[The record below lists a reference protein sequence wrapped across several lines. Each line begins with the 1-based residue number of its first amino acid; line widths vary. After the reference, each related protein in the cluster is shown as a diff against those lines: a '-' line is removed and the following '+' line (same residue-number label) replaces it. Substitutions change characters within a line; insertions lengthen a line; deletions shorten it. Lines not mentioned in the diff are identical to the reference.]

1 MNTNRSTIRTIE
13 ILHHIAE
20 SPRQLTVTEISQA
33 LEIPKSTTHQILQT
47 LVDIKILEGSQGKT
61 FKLGIRFFEIAL
73 PAFARMDLR
82 REGQSILEDL
92 SANTEETVFMASYDG
107 CEIVYLDQ
115 VMGSSLLRLS
125 VNPGSRG
132 PIHSTALGKAILAS
146 LPDDKVADL
155 INNDG
160 LEGYTDFTIQNLE
173 QLVRDL
179 DGARAR
185 GYAIDDRELLPDI
198 CCVAA
203 PVLDAGNSPVAA
215 ISIASHSSRMNS
227 SRIEKLG
234 HMVQGA
240 ALNLSRR
247 LGFQGKTLLSLNR

>member
-13 ILHHIAE
+13 ILHHIAD
-20 SPRQLTVTEISQA
+20 SPEQLTVTEISQA
-33 LEIPKSTTHQILQT
+33 LKIPKSTTHQIIQT
-47 LVDIKILEGSQGKT
+47 LTGLKILEISRAKT

-73 PAFARMDLR
+73 PTFSRMDLR

-92 SANTEETVFMASYDG
+92 SANTGETVFMAGFDG
-107 CEIVYLDQ
+107 SEIVYLDQ

-146 LPDDKVADL
+146 LPDGKVAGIVNDSDL
-155 INNDG
+155 KT
-160 LEGYTDFTIQNLE
+160 YTEFTIHNLE
-173 QLVRDL
+173 MLMKDL
-179 DGARAR
+179 SGTRSR
-185 GYAIDDRELLPDI
+185 GYSIDDRELLPDI

-203 PVLDAGNSPVAA
+203 PVVDASNGPVAA
-215 ISIASHSSRMNS
+215 ISIASHSSRMNA
-227 SRIEKLG
+227 SRIEHFG
-234 HMVQGA
+234 QMVQDS

-247 LGFQGKTLLSLNR
+247 LGYQGKTLFK